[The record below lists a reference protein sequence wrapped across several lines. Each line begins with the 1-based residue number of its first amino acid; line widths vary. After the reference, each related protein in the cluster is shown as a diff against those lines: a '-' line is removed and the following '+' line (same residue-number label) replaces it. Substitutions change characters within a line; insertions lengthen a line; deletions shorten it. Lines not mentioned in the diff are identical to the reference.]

1 MNIGNKVLKKIKD
14 EISNKDWNRYM
25 KNLIYCE
32 KDSQPNLAQFYI
44 PNILLA
50 KWIKTKYEFQLAHLF
65 ELETKIKPQI
75 IVSSKKSNLKRTSE
89 ENIEQDSNQRGQT
102 NQTKSTIL
110 NPSFTFESFIVG
122 SSNQFAYT
130 TAKSVSE
137 KPGTIYNPLF
147 IYGGVGLGKTH
158 LVQAIGNHQ
167 ISLGKK
173 VIYTTFEQ
181 FLNKFTSHLRA
192 QTMDRFREHFREC
205 DMLIIDDIQFLS
217 GKEQTQE
224 EFFHTFNELHQAK
237 KQIIITSDRQPH
249 KINNLADRLK
259 SRFEWGLMA
268 DIQPP
273 QLETKIAIIQKKCE
287 IDGIDLNRDIINF
300 LASNMGNNIR
310 EIEGAIIKLNAYAGL
325 MNQKMTLEFAHN
337 VIKDQLI
344 EKQKN
349 ISIDEIVTFIA
360 TELNV
365 KLSEIKSKKRTRIV
379 VRARRISI
387 YIARNLTSSSM
398 PQIAVY
404 FGMKDHT
411 AVSHAMKKVKE
422 TMENDIN
429 FKVLLEEL
437 SNKINQFAQSKN

>member
-1 MNIGNKVLKKIKD
+1 MHIGNKVLHKIKE
-14 EISNKDWNRYM
+14 EISNKNWNRYI
-25 KNLIYCE
+25 KNLTYDE
-32 KDSQPNLAQFYI
+32 KKSKPTFAQFYA
-44 PNILLA
+44 PNILVA
-50 KWIKTKYEFQLAHLF
+50 RWIKTKYEFQLAHLF
-65 ELETKIKPQI
+65 ELETKIKPHIEISINKNFNPQ
-75 IVSSKKSNLKRTSE
+75 KKNKSQPST
-89 ENIEQDSNQRGQT
+89 EQSNQS
-102 NQTKSTIL
+102 KSTIL
-110 NPSFTFESFIVG
+110 NPSFTFESFIIG

-147 IYGGVGLGKTH
+147 LYGGVGLGKTH

-181 FLNKFTSHLRA
+181 FMNKFTSHLRT

-205 DMLIIDDIQFLS
+205 DILIIDDIQFLS

-249 KINNLADRLK
+249 KIQGLVDRLK

-273 QLETKIAIIQKKCE
+273 ELETKIAIIQKKCE

-325 MNQKMTLEFAHN
+325 MNQELTLEFAHN
-337 VIKDQLI
+337 VIKDQLV

-349 ISIDEIVTFIA
+349 ISINHIVTLISK
-360 TELNV
+360 ELNI
-365 KLSEIKSKKRTRIV
+365 KLSDITSKKRTRIV

-387 YIARNLTSSSM
+387 YLIRKLTSSSM

-404 FGMKDHT
+404 FNMKDHT
-411 AVSHAMKKVKE
+411 AVSHAMKKINE
-422 TMENDIN
+422 LIENDEN

-437 SNKINQFAQSKN
+437 SNKITSSQPK

>member
-1 MNIGNKVLKKIKD
+1 LNIGNKVLKKIKD
-14 EISNKDWNRYM
+14 EISIKDWNRYM
-25 KNLIYCE
+25 KNLTYNADE
-32 KDSQPNLAQFYI
+32 SNNSVAQFYA

-50 KWIKTKYEFQLAHLF
+50 RWIKTKYKFQLAHLF
-65 ELETKIKPQI
+65 ELESKIKTHI
-75 IVSSKKSNLKRTSE
+75 LISTHEEKGFSK
-89 ENIEQDSNQRGQT
+89 EQQNFRSNQNQKQN
-102 NQTKSTIL
+102 NQTRSTIL

-130 TAKSVSE
+130 TAKSVAE
-137 KPGTIYNPLF
+137 KPGAIYNPLF
-147 IYGGVGLGKTH
+147 LYGGVGLGKTH
-158 LVQAIGNHQ
+158 LIQAIGNYQ

-173 VIYTTFEQ
+173 IIYTTFEQ
-181 FLNKFTSHLRA
+181 FMNKFTSHLRA

-205 DMLIIDDIQFLS
+205 DILIIDDIQFLS

-249 KINNLADRLK
+249 KIKDLVDRLR

-268 DIQPP
+268 DIKPP
-273 QLETKIAIIQKKCE
+273 ELETKIAIIQKKCE
-287 IDGIDLNRDIINF
+287 IDGIDLNQDIINF

-325 MNQKMTLEFAHN
+325 MNQQLTLEFAHN

-344 EKQKN
+344 EKQTN
-349 ISIDEIVTFIA
+349 ISIDEIVTFISK
-360 TELNV
+360 ELNV
-365 KLSEIKSKKRTRIV
+365 KLSDIKSKKRTRIV

-422 TMENDIN
+422 TIEGDES
-429 FKVLLEEL
+429 FKIVLEEL
-437 SNKINQFAQSKN
+437 SNKINQNSQIKN

>member
-1 MNIGNKVLKKIKD
+1 MNIGNKVLEKIKD

-25 KNLIYCE
+25 KNLTYNE
-32 KDSQPNLAQFYI
+32 KESKNNIAQFYA

-50 KWIKTKYEFQLAHLF
+50 RWIKTKYKFQLAHLF
-65 ELETKIKPQI
+65 ELETKIKPRI
-75 IVSSKKSNLKRTSE
+75 IISTTQEKGLQEQLNESNNDSTK
-89 ENIEQDSNQRGQT
+89 EQKNQG
-102 NQTKSTIL
+102 KSTIL

-122 SSNQFAYT
+122 NSNQFAYT
-130 TAKSVSE
+130 TAKSVAE
-137 KPGTIYNPLF
+137 KPGAIYNPLF
-147 IYGGVGLGKTH
+147 LYGGVGLGKTH
-158 LVQAIGNHQ
+158 LIQAIGNYQ
-167 ISLGKK
+167 VFQGKK

-181 FLNKFTSHLRA
+181 FMNKFTSHLRA

-205 DMLIIDDIQFLS
+205 DILIIDDIQFLS

-249 KINNLADRLK
+249 KIRGLVDRLR

-273 QLETKIAIIQKKCE
+273 ELETKIAIIKKKCE
-287 IDGIDLNRDIINF
+287 IDGINLNQDIINF

-310 EIEGAIIKLNAYAGL
+310 EIEGAIIKLNAYSGL
-325 MNQKMTLEFAHN
+325 MNQELTLEFAHN

-344 EKQKN
+344 EKQNN
-349 ISIDEIVTFIA
+349 ISIDDIVTFISK
-360 TELNV
+360 ELNV
-365 KLSEIKSKKRTRIV
+365 KLSDIKSKKRTRIV

-387 YIARNLTSSSM
+387 YISRSLTSNSM

-422 TMENDIN
+422 IIEEDES

-437 SNKINQFAQSKN
+437 SNKINKSSQIKN

>member
-25 KNLIYCE
+25 KNLQYDEIAS
-32 KDSQPNLAQFYI
+32 KKNIAQFYA

-50 KWIKTKYEFQLAHLF
+50 RWIQTKYKFQLAHLF
-65 ELETKIKPQI
+65 EIETKIKPHI
-75 IVSSKKSNLKRTSE
+75 IISTDKIVNNKN
-89 ENIEQDSNQRGQT
+89 NQPINKQNNEPR

-122 SSNQFAYT
+122 SSNQFSYT

-137 KPGTIYNPLF
+137 KPGAIYNPLF
-147 IYGGVGLGKTH
+147 IYGGAGLGKTH
-158 LVQAIGNHQ
+158 LVQAIGNYQ

-181 FLNKFTSHLRA
+181 FMNKFTSHLRA
-192 QTMDRFREHFREC
+192 QTMDKFREHFREC
-205 DMLIIDDIQFLS
+205 DVLIIDDIQFLS

-249 KINNLADRLK
+249 KIKGLVDRLRT
-259 SRFEWGLMA
+259 RFEWGLMA

-287 IDGIDLNRDIINF
+287 IDGIDLNQDIINF

-349 ISIDEIVTFIA
+349 ISIDEIVTFISK
-360 TELNV
+360 ELNI
-365 KLSEIKSKKRTRIV
+365 KLSDIKSKKRTRIV

-387 YIARNLTSSSM
+387 HIARSITSSSM

-422 TMENDIN
+422 TMENDES

-437 SNKINQFAQSKN
+437 SNKINQLAQTKN

>member
-1 MNIGNKVLKKIKD
+1 MNIGNKVLEKIKD
-14 EISNKDWNRYM
+14 EISNNDWNRYM
-25 KNLIYCE
+25 KNLTYNE
-32 KDSQPNLAQFYI
+32 KESKNNIAQFYA

-50 KWIKTKYEFQLAHLF
+50 RWIKTKYKFQLAHLF
-65 ELETKIKPQI
+65 ELETKIKPRI
-75 IVSSKKSNLKRTSE
+75 IISTTQEKGLQEQLNESNNDSTK
-89 ENIEQDSNQRGQT
+89 EQKNQG
-102 NQTKSTIL
+102 KSTIL

-122 SSNQFAYT
+122 NSNQFAYT
-130 TAKSVSE
+130 TAKSVAE
-137 KPGTIYNPLF
+137 KPGAIYNPLF
-147 IYGGVGLGKTH
+147 LYGGVGLGKTH
-158 LVQAIGNHQ
+158 LIQAIGNYQ
-167 ISLGKK
+167 VFQGKK

-181 FLNKFTSHLRA
+181 FMNKFTSHLRA

-205 DMLIIDDIQFLS
+205 DILIIDDIQFLS

-249 KINNLADRLK
+249 KIRGLVDRLR

-273 QLETKIAIIQKKCE
+273 ELETKIAIIKKKCE
-287 IDGIDLNRDIINF
+287 IDGINLNQDIINF

-310 EIEGAIIKLNAYAGL
+310 EIEGAIIKLNAYSGL
-325 MNQKMTLEFAHN
+325 MNQELTLEFAHN

-344 EKQKN
+344 EKQNN
-349 ISIDEIVTFIA
+349 ISIDDIVTFISK
-360 TELNV
+360 ELNV
-365 KLSEIKSKKRTRIV
+365 KLSDIKSKKRTRIV

-387 YIARNLTSSSM
+387 YISRSLTSNSM

-422 TMENDIN
+422 IIEEDES

-437 SNKINQFAQSKN
+437 SNKINKSSQIKN